1 MLIAAKEAAPSI
13 AASSKSSKALAR
25 RPIDGMGRP
34 LDVYPFFLVKP
45 TCADSSSRPLYSL
58 VIRQV
63 LAL

>member
-34 LDVYPFFLVKP
+34 LDVYPFFW
-45 TCADSSSRPLYSL
+45 
-58 VIRQV
+58 
-63 LAL
+63 